1 MSFHFS
7 FSLATRVGPASLPPP
22 PVPRRKPAVSP
33 AAHSWHGE
41 LVGAWKAEI
50 NSWQR
55 RIWCSSAIKAAG
67 YKKHWP
73 DWLFCR
79 ILKALACLIILW
91 VSPASWVSS
100 SWELECCCFLM
111 PWCTVF
117 ITLFVHHPFSHP
129 PTAYS
134 CVWAEW
140 QDLEFTPHLDSVS
153 KNEDIFNLSW
163 TPAILSSS
171 AGASFV
177 LSYPP
182 PSCSSWGFL
191 FSLSQILLM
200 RILGI

>member
-1 MSFHFS
+1 MEIITPEQGGWSQLRCLQEISPYLLPSDKICVLPFLLQPS
-7 FSLATRVGPASLPPP
+7 YESGTSITPPP

-129 PTAYS
+129 PH
-134 CVWAEW
+134 C
-140 QDLEFTPHLDSVS
+140 
-153 KNEDIFNLSW
+153 IFLCLSW
-163 TPAILSSS
+163 VTGPGVHSTPGFCLQK
-171 AGASFV
+171 
-177 LSYPP
+177 
-182 PSCSSWGFL
+182 WGYF
-191 FSLSQILLM
+191 
-200 RILGI
+200 